1 MNTKSRWELI
11 GKHDASTIDEM
22 AKNFRLPLSI
32 AKVLLNRGL
41 STIEEVERFI
51 KPNIK
56 NLNDPFLLK
65 DMDVAVDR
73 LITAMREREKI
84 MIYGDYDVDG
94 ITSVSV
100 LYLFLKDLGGDVV
113 FYIPDRAAEGY
124 SLSEIG
130 IDDAVKQG
138 CAIIITV
145 DCGIT
150 SIHESKYAKTKNI
163 DLIVTD
169 HHEPG
174 DVLPEALAVVDPKQ
188 PDCGYPFKELAGVG
202 VAYKLIQ
209 GLAKRLELDE
219 SYAEKYI
226 DLVAIGSAA
235 DIVPLVEE
243 NRVLVK
249 LGLKK
254 LNTNGLKGIITLI
267 ESAGF
272 VPGKIEVSQIVY
284 GLAPRINAVGR
295 LGHAAPAV
303 DLLVTRNHNQAIQIS
318 HLLEEENKR
327 RKQIDTI
334 TLNEALEKIDK
345 EIDLVNSSV
354 IILAAA
360 KWHPGVIG
368 IVASRIIE
376 RFYKPTVMI
385 TIDNGIG
392 KGSARSIAGFDLHS
406 ALKKCA
412 DLFVQFGGHK
422 YAAGLT
428 IEEKNIPEFKKRFNK
443 ICSELLSVA
452 DQVRIIEIDDEID
465 IEDVDFE
472 LIRLINTLAPFGPR
486 NACPLFVSYN
496 LDVVGEPRIV
506 GNNHLKFRVGKN
518 GKVFD
523 VIAFNL
529 GDAIEQLRE
538 KRKVDI
544 VYNIE
549 ENKWMDR
556 NTIQFKVK
564 DLR

>member
-1 MNTKSRWELI
+1 
-11 GKHDASTIDEM
+11 
-22 AKNFRLPLSI
+22 
-32 AKVLLNRGL
+32 
-41 STIEEVERFI
+41 
-51 KPNIK
+51 
-56 NLNDPFLLK
+56 
-65 DMDVAVDR
+65 
-73 LITAMREREKI
+73 
-84 MIYGDYDVDG
+84 
-94 ITSVSV
+94 
-100 LYLFLKDLGGDVV
+100 
-113 FYIPDRAAEGY
+113 
-124 SLSEIG
+124 
-130 IDDAVKQG
+130 
-138 CAIIITV
+138 
-145 DCGIT
+145 
-150 SIHESKYAKTKNI
+150 
-163 DLIVTD
+163 
-169 HHEPG
+169 
-174 DVLPEALAVVDPKQ
+174 
-188 PDCGYPFKELAGVG
+188 
-202 VAYKLIQ
+202 
-209 GLAKRLELDE
+209 
-219 SYAEKYI
+219 
-226 DLVAIGSAA
+226 
-235 DIVPLVEE
+235 
-243 NRVLVK
+243 
-249 LGLKK
+249 
-254 LNTNGLKGIITLI
+254 
-267 ESAGF
+267 
-272 VPGKIEVSQIVY
+272 
-284 GLAPRINAVGR
+284 
-295 LGHAAPAV
+295 
-303 DLLVTRNHNQAIQIS
+303 
-318 HLLEEENKR
+318 
-327 RKQIDTI
+327 
-334 TLNEALEKIDK
+334 
-345 EIDLVNSSV
+345 
-354 IILAAA
+354 
-360 KWHPGVIG
+360 
-368 IVASRIIE
+368 
-376 RFYKPTVMI
+376 MI